1 MYPKKLTPAFNYLRM
16 TKTRQALS
24 AIRLGDLLRH
34 NAHYFPHKAA
44 LRLDAREV
52 SNQQLLS
59 RVQAIAQLLG
69 PHIQEGERVAL
80 WYQNS
85 LNWLASFIA
94 INTLGAVSVP
104 INTRLTPTELEI
116 ILKDVQPKALITSPS
131 YRGRTYEAE
140 AREVLGRL
148 PWATLMLVASTDET
162 DIGWPLERLGSGTFN
177 LDIPSLPDLMCIQ
190 YTSGT
195 TSLPKGAMLLN
206 KSYLQTAAYVA
217 SCQGLHPHSEF
228 ISAAPFFHCSGT
240 MHAITVCLT
249 SGATLNAMSA
259 WDPELFLDL
268 VEQHH
273 CTVSHMVYYRDVLA
287 LQSSQSR
294 QKLSTMKVTHDL
306 GTSEFLRRI
315 HDELGI
321 PGISNI
327 YGMTETCGQIAMWHA
342 QDDLEKRISTN
353 GRPQVGNAFRIV
365 RPETQKVLGAGDV
378 GEIQMRGHTLTPGYF
393 NHPEVTAQ
401 AFTEDGWFRSGDLG
415 QLNDLGELTYIARLK
430 DIIRVG
436 GENLAPVE
444 VEQVLRDCTGLTQ
457 VCVLA
462 LPDERLD
469 EVVGAVIVSTHR
481 EQDWRE
487 VVKKMRQRLAGF
499 KVPKSIYLTD
509 ALPMTATNRVQKDV
523 LKCQIAQQ
531 KLQRVF

>member
-1 MYPKKLTPAFNYLRM
+1 M

-148 PWATLMLVASTDET
+148 PWATLMLVASTDEP

-195 TSLPKGAMLLN
+195 TSPCCSTRATCKPLHMWRAVKDCIPTPSSSVRRLFF
-206 KSYLQTAAYVA
+206 TAR
-217 SCQGLHPHSEF
+217 
-228 ISAAPFFHCSGT
+228 AP
-240 MHAITVCLT
+240 
-249 SGATLNAMSA
+249 
-259 WDPELFLDL
+259 
-268 VEQHH
+268 
-273 CTVSHMVYYRDVLA
+273 CTP
-287 LQSSQSR
+287 SR
-294 QKLSTMKVTHDL
+294 
-306 GTSEFLRRI
+306 
-315 HDELGI
+315 
-321 PGISNI
+321 
-327 YGMTETCGQIAMWHA
+327 
-342 QDDLEKRISTN
+342 
-353 GRPQVGNAFRIV
+353 
-365 RPETQKVLGAGDV
+365 
-378 GEIQMRGHTLTPGYF
+378 
-393 NHPEVTAQ
+393 
-401 AFTEDGWFRSGDLG
+401 
-415 QLNDLGELTYIARLK
+415 
-430 DIIRVG
+430 
-436 GENLAPVE
+436 
-444 VEQVLRDCTGLTQ
+444 
-457 VCVLA
+457 CV
-462 LPDERLD
+462 
-469 EVVGAVIVSTHR
+469 
-481 EQDWRE
+481 
-487 VVKKMRQRLAGF
+487 
-499 KVPKSIYLTD
+499 
-509 ALPMTATNRVQKDV
+509 
-523 LKCQIAQQ
+523 
-531 KLQRVF
+531 